1 MNNNKRKE
9 DNFKYKQAKK
19 EDADQKIHRS
29 IELEP
34 KKKIQKDA
42 KVEKER
48 QRKEDRGVNFE
59 NKNNY
64 NFDEPLCG
72 CKIHTKHYTDCDSHR
87 LTKTNK
93 K

>member
-1 MNNNKRKE
+1 MNHNKRKD
-9 DNFKYKQAKK
+9 DNFKYKEAKK

-72 CKIHTKHYTDCDSHR
+72 CKIHTKQAYAR
-87 LTKTNK
+87 KYYEYLTVILQ
-93 K
+93 